1 MSEYTFK
8 TVVLGPAA
16 VGKSSLIRRFVEN
29 KFSKDYRFTIGVDF
43 MSKEVEYK
51 SGKIAKLTIW
61 DIGGQ
66 ERFKFLRRSFYEGTN
81 GALLIF
87 DLSRAST
94 FPKMKEWLIDMRS
107 TISGKIPLV
116 IIGNKAD
123 LIPEIGEVIKQNEP
137 QEYANK
143 EGSVYIQTSAKTG
156 DNVEK
161 AFLELA
167 KRMIKQ
173 FS

>member
-1 MSEYTFK
+1 MSEFTFK

-29 KFSKDYRFTIGVDF
+29 QFSTDYRFTIGVDF
-43 MSKEVEYK
+43 MSKEVEYE
-51 SGKIAKLTIW
+51 SGKSAKLTIW

-81 GALLIF
+81 GAFLIF

-94 FPKMKEWLIDMRS
+94 FPRMKEWLIDMRS

-116 IIGNKAD
+116 IIGNKSD
-123 LIPEIGEVIKQNEP
+123 LIPEIGEVIDRNEP
-137 QEYANK
+137 QAYANK

-161 AFLELA
+161 AFTELTQ
-167 KRMIKQ
+167 RMIKQ